1 MSQKEKPEKGDN
13 VEMNYGDESASKGVT
28 AAAKSI
34 EPKGSKA
41 KGSKA
46 EVMKV
51 AMNMISGM
59 TPEELNGFQAMMGQ
73 FGPNADLGVPDGAAA
88 KNAASINAKPS
99 FAGAMKEDIEA
110 MFNGEEL
117 TEEFKEKATTLF
129 EAAVS
134 AKVSVEVA
142 RLEEEY
148 TNTLKEELTL
158 FSEEVTDK
166 LDTYLDYVVENWM
179 TENEVAIESTL
190 RNEISEQFI
199 DDLKGLFEKNYMNVP
214 EEKVDVI
221 EELSSKVEQLESKLD
236 QSIVENKELKNALVE
251 STLEDIIDEVT
262 NDLTVSQKEK
272 FASFAEGVEFSG
284 DFNEYSKKLEIIKEN
299 YFIKENSKYSSNITE
314 EFYDGEETV
323 SESVT
328 YTDPLVNSYVRALER
343 TVKK

>member
-1 MSQKEKPEKGDN
+1 
-13 VEMNYGDESASKGVT
+13 
-28 AAAKSI
+28 
-34 EPKGSKA
+34 
-41 KGSKA
+41 
-46 EVMKV
+46 
-51 AMNMISGM
+51 
-59 TPEELNGFQAMMGQ
+59 
-73 FGPNADLGVPDGAAA
+73 
-88 KNAASINAKPS
+88 
-99 FAGAMKEDIEA
+99 MKEDIEA

-236 QSIVENKELKNALVE
+236 ESIVENKELKNALVE

-299 YFIKENSKYSSNITE
+299 YFIKENAKYSSNITE

>member
-1 MSQKEKPEKGDN
+1 MCD
-13 VEMNYGDESASKGVT
+13 YFRD
-28 AAAKSI
+28 
-34 EPKGSKA
+34 
-41 KGSKA
+41 
-46 EVMKV
+46 
-51 AMNMISGM
+51 
-59 TPEELNGFQAMMGQ
+59 
-73 FGPNADLGVPDGAAA
+73 
-88 KNAASINAKPS
+88 
-99 FAGAMKEDIEA
+99 
-110 MFNGEEL
+110 
-117 TEEFKEKATTLF
+117 
-129 EAAVS
+129 
-134 AKVSVEVA
+134 A

-199 DDLKGLFEKNYMNVP
+199 DDLKDLFEKNYMNVP

-236 QSIVENKELKNALVE
+236 ESIVENKELKNALIE

-262 NDLTVSQKEK
+262 NDLTIFQKEK
-272 FASFAEGVEFSG
+272 FATFAEGIEFSG
-284 DFNEYSKKLEIIKEN
+284 DFNEYSRKLEIIKEN

-323 SESVT
+323 SESVK